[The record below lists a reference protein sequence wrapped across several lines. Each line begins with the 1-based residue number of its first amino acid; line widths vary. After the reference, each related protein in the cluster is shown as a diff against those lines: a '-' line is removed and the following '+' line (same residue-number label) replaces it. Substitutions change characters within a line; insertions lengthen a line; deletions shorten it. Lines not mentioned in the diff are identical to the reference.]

1 MLDCEHQAGSL
12 VCVDLLAAHILQVL
26 HHKMR
31 ATLLDLST
39 RMARAYGNNDGP
51 RSDASLDP
59 ARRIFKDDAAR
70 GTVAEALGGE
80 EERVRRG
87 LSRAQ
92 AWAIR
97 RDRHFGRDNAHSR
110 NTAMRCSRHE

>member
-12 VCVDLLAAHILQVL
+12 VCLDLLAAYILQVL
-26 HHKMR
+26 HHKMCP
-31 ATLLDLST
+31 TFLDLSA
-39 RMARAYGNNDGP
+39 RMARAYGDNDGP
-51 RSDASLDP
+51 RRDASPDP

-70 GTVAEALGGE
+70 GKVLAEALGGE

-92 AWAIR
+92 TWVVR
-97 RDRHFGRDNAHSR
+97 RDGHFGWDDAHSR
-110 NTAMRCSRHE
+110 KTATRCSKY